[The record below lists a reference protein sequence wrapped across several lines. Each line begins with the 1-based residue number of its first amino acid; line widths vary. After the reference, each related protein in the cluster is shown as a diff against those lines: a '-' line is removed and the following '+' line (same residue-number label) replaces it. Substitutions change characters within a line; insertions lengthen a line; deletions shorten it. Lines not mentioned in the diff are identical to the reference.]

1 MQKDYAIKHSQTTSA
16 QETSGACWHC
26 IFDPTEGELQALK
39 DRYQLPDGYVE
50 AALDDHEDARSEAL
64 SQGAEAPGF
73 ILVREPFAYEGDTG
87 YRTYATMPLALI
99 LLEDELVTISR
110 AKPRLMDD
118 YLQALDQ
125 VESADSFSLRIVD
138 RVLDCF
144 TKDVDD
150 MADSTHAM
158 EKQVKNSAKNTL
170 IYEVMSLEKGLV
182 YFNAALTRT
191 QSLVA
196 DIRGSDRYFQ
206 ADSDARVLFLL
217 DVKVRQILT
226 TVESTE
232 EILDQYNSAIS
243 SVVGNNLNL
252 IMKMLTSVSILLAIP
267 PIVSGIFGQNTWIPW
282 KDGPVVGFWLTLV
295 IALGISAAVAWWLH
309 RKDYF

>member
-1 MQKDYAIKHSQTTSA
+1 MQKDYAIKQSQTTSA
-16 QETSGACWHC
+16 TETSGACWHC
-26 IFDPTEGELQALK
+26 VFDPSEAELQALK
-39 DRYQLPDGYVE
+39 AQYELPDGYVE

-64 SQGAEAPGF
+64 REGADAPGF
-73 ILVREPFAYEGDTG
+73 ILVREPYAYQGDTG
-87 YRTYATMPLALI
+87 HRTYATMPIALI
-99 LLEDELVTISR
+99 LLADELVTISR
-110 AKPRLMDD
+110 DKPRLMDA

-125 VESADSFSLRIVD
+125 VETADSLALRIVD
-138 RVLDCF
+138 RVLDCY
-144 TKDVDD
+144 TKDIDD
-150 MADSTHAM
+150 MADSTHKM

-191 QSLVA
+191 KTLVA
-196 DIRGSDRYFQ
+196 DIRDSDRYFL
-206 ADSDARVLFLL
+206 AASDARVLFLL

-226 TVESTE
+226 TVASTE

-267 PIVSGIFGQNTWIPW
+267 PIISGIFGQNTWIPW
-282 KDGPVVGFWLTLV
+282 KGQPVYGFWLTL
-295 IALGISAAVAWWLH
+295 ALAAGISGAVAWWLH

>member
-1 MQKDYAIKHSQTTSA
+1 MQKDYAIKQSQTTSA
-16 QETSGACWHC
+16 TETSGACWHC
-26 IFDPTEGELQALK
+26 IFDPSEAELQALK
-39 DRYQLPDGYVE
+39 TRYDLPDGYVE
-50 AALDDHEDARSEAL
+50 AALDDHEDARGEAL
-64 SQGAEAPGF
+64 REGADAPGF
-73 ILVREPFAYEGDTG
+73 ILVREPYAYQGDTG
-87 YRTYATMPLALI
+87 YRTYETMPIALI
-99 LLEDELVTISR
+99 LLADELVTISR
-110 AKPRLMDD
+110 DKPRLMDA

-125 VESADSFSLRIVD
+125 VETADSLALRIVD
-138 RVLDCF
+138 RVLECY
-144 TKDVDD
+144 TKDIDD
-150 MADSTHAM
+150 MAESTHKM

-191 QSLVA
+191 KTLVA
-196 DIRGSDRYFQ
+196 DIRDSDRYFL
-206 ADSDARVLFLL
+206 AASDARVLFLL

-226 TVESTE
+226 TVASTE

-267 PIVSGIFGQNTWIPW
+267 PIISGIFGQNTWIPW
-282 KDGPVVGFWLTLV
+282 KGQPVYGFWLTL
-295 IALGISAAVAWWLH
+295 ALAAGISGAVAWWLH

>member
-1 MQKDYAIKHSQTTSA
+1 MQKDYAIKQSQTTSA
-16 QETSGACWHC
+16 EETSGACWHC
-26 IFDPTEGELQALK
+26 IFEPTEAELQALK
-39 DRYQLPDGYVE
+39 TRYRLPEGYVE

-64 SQGAEAPGF
+64 SAGTATPGF
-73 ILVREPFAYEGDTG
+73 ILVREPYSYKGDTG
-87 YRTYATMPLALI
+87 HRTYATMPLALI
-99 LLEDELVTISR
+99 LLDDGLVTISKE
-110 AKPRLMDD
+110 KPRLMTA
-118 YLQALDQ
+118 YLEALDE
-125 VESADSFSLRIVD
+125 VETADSFALRIVD

-144 TKDVDD
+144 TSDIDD

-158 EKQVKNSAKNTL
+158 EKQVKNAAKNTL

-191 QSLVA
+191 KSLVA
-196 DIRGSDRYFQ
+196 DIRASDRYFQ
-206 ADSDARVLFLL
+206 ADRDARVLFLL
-217 DVKVRQILT
+217 DVKVCQILT

-232 EILDQYNSAIS
+232 AILDQYNSAIS

-267 PIVSGIFGQNTWIPW
+267 PIISGIFGQNTWIPW
-282 KDGPVVGFWLTLV
+282 KGEPVYGFWLTLA
-295 IALGISAAVAWWLH
+295 IAMGISAAVAWWLH